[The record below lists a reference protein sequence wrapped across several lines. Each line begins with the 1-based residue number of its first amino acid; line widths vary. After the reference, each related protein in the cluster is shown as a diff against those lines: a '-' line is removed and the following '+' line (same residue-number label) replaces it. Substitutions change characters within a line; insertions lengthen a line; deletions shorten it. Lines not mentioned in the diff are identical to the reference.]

1 MLRGV
6 PMRTGKILAIFG
18 LIASTFAVFVKVM
31 TPTNVQFIIDGSVIE
46 LSNIPEIYGSSDM
59 ILVGISCFV
68 MGSSLVYLWLI
79 DRNEPVLTG
88 AADLRRRW
96 DELLKKLSNPDEKR
110 IVSLII
116 EEGGTIFQSQLV
128 DRSGYSKSKVS
139 LILDRLEA
147 KKILERKRRGMSN
160 AIVLKY

>member
-1 MLRGV
+1 
-6 PMRTGKILAIFG
+6 MRTGKILSIFG
-18 LIASTFAVFVKVM
+18 LIASTFAIFVKVM

-46 LSNIPEIYGSSDM
+46 LSDIPEIYSSSDM

-88 AADLRRRW
+88 AAELRRRW
-96 DELLKKLSNPDEKR
+96 DELLEKLSNPDEKR

>member
-1 MLRGV
+1 
-6 PMRTGKILAIFG
+6 MRTGKILAIFG
-18 LIASTFAVFVKVM
+18 LIASTVAVFVKVL

-46 LSNIPEIYGSSDM
+46 LSNIPEIYSSSDM

-79 DRNEPVLTG
+79 DRNEPVPTG
-88 AADLRRRW
+88 ASDLKRRW
-96 DELLKKLSNPDEKR
+96 NELLEKTSNPDEKR
-110 IVSLII
+110 ILSLII

-128 DRSGYSKSKVS
+128 DRSGYSKTKVS

>member
-1 MLRGV
+1 
-6 PMRTGKILAIFG
+6 MRTGKILAIFG

>member
-1 MLRGV
+1 MK
-6 PMRTGKILAIFG
+6 TGKIIAIFG
-18 LIASTFAVFVKVM
+18 LIASTFAVFVEIM
-31 TPTNVQFIIDGSVIE
+31 TPATVQFIIDESVIE
-46 LSNIPEIYGSSDM
+46 FTNSPQIFNSFDM
-59 ILVGISCFV
+59 TVIGISGFV
-68 MGSSLVYLWLI
+68 MGSSLVYLWLV
-79 DRNEPVLTG
+79 DKNQPVSTG
-88 AADLRRRW
+88 TSELRKHW
-96 DELLKKLSNPDEKR
+96 DKLLEKLANPDEQK

-160 AIVLKY
+160 AIVLK

>member
-1 MLRGV
+1 
-6 PMRTGKILAIFG
+6 MRTGKILAIFG

-31 TPTNVQFIIDGSVIE
+31 TPTTVQFIIDGSVIE

-79 DRNEPVLTG
+79 GKNEAVRAG
-88 AADLRRRW
+88 ASELRRHW
-96 DELLKKLSNPDEKR
+96 DELLEKLSNPDEKR

-116 EEGGTIFQSQLV
+116 NEGGTIFQSQLV

-147 KKILERKRRGMSN
+147 KKILERKRHGMSN

>member
-88 AADLRRRW
+88 AADLKRRW
-96 DELLKKLSNPDEKR
+96 DELLEKLSNPDEKR

>member
-1 MLRGV
+1 
-6 PMRTGKILAIFG
+6 MRTGKILAIFG
-18 LIASTFAVFVKVM
+18 LIASTFAVFVKVL

-46 LSNIPEIYGSSDM
+46 LSNIPEIYGSSDI

-68 MGSSLVYLWLI
+68 LGSSLVYLWLI
-79 DRNEPVLTG
+79 DRNEPVPTG
-88 AADLRRRW
+88 ASELKRCW
-96 DELLKKLSNPDEKR
+96 DELLEKISNPDEKR

-160 AIVLKY
+160 AIILKY

>member
-1 MLRGV
+1 
-6 PMRTGKILAIFG
+6 MRTGKILAIFG

-46 LSNIPEIYGSSDM
+46 LSNIPEIYSSSDM

-79 DRNEPVLTG
+79 DRTEPVLTS
-88 AADLRRRW
+88 ASELKRRW
-96 DELLKKLSNPDEKR
+96 DELLEKLSNPDEKR

-128 DRSGYSKSKVS
+128 DKSGYSKTKVS

>member
-1 MLRGV
+1 
-6 PMRTGKILAIFG
+6 MRTGKILAIFS
-18 LIASTFAVFVKVM
+18 LIASTFAVFVKVL
-31 TPTNVQFIIDGSVIE
+31 TPTNVQFIIDGSAIE
-46 LSNIPEIYGSSDM
+46 LSNIPEIYSSSDM
-59 ILVGISCFV
+59 ILVGVSCFV

-79 DRNEPVLTG
+79 DKNEPVLTG
-88 AADLRRRW
+88 ASELKRRW
-96 DELLKKLSNPDEKR
+96 DELLEKLSNPDEKR

-116 EEGGTIFQSQLV
+116 DEGGTIFQSQLV

>member
-1 MLRGV
+1 
-6 PMRTGKILAIFG
+6 MRTGKILAIFG
-18 LIASTFAVFVKVM
+18 LIASAFAVFVKVM
-31 TPTNVQFIIDGSVIE
+31 TPTTVQFIIDGSAIE

-59 ILVGISCFV
+59 IVVGISCFV

-88 AADLRRRW
+88 AAELRRRW
-96 DELLKKLSNPDEKR
+96 DELLEKISNPEEKR
-110 IVSLII
+110 IVGLII
-116 EEGGTIFQSQLV
+116 DEGGTIFQSQLV

-147 KKILERKRRGMSN
+147 KRIVERKRRGMSN